1 MNRLFIEVE
10 IEVHLQRIPMPEDS
24 VTKGD
29 ILVVDDTA
37 ANLRLLG
44 NLLTAEG
51 YSTRLVPSGALALN
65 VARSW
70 APDLVLL
77 DINMPKMD
85 GYEVCRHLKADEGT
99 RDISVIFIS
108 ALDEV
113 FDKVRAFEAGGVD
126 YLTKPF
132 QIEEVLVRIENH
144 LSTRRL
150 QEALEKA
157 NQELERANDALEQ
170 LIG

>member
-1 MNRLFIEVE
+1 
-10 IEVHLQRIPMPEDS
+10 
-24 VTKGD
+24 
-29 ILVVDDTA
+29 
-37 ANLRLLG
+37 
-44 NLLTAEG
+44 
-51 YSTRLVPSGALALN
+51 
-65 VARSW
+65 
-70 APDLVLL
+70 
-77 DINMPKMD
+77 MPKMD

-99 RDISVIFIS
+99 RDIPVIFIS

-113 FDKVRAFEAGGVD
+113 FDKVRAFEAGGMD

-170 LIG
+170 LILPW